1 MVTKFVKNIKIST
14 LSSMTLIIFN
24 HRVGKWMILLRKVIW
39 EKKAKNV
46 KLSLEDHMLHGD
58 VSL

>member
-1 MVTKFVKNIKIST
+1 MWKISKFQIWAQWPW
-14 LSSMTLIIFN
+14 SNSIIELGNEWFYLEKLF
-24 HRVGKWMILLRKVIW
+24 GKRKQ
-39 EKKAKNV
+39 KNV